1 MRSKAIRRHHEKR
14 LKSKR
19 SKYNT
24 AGVADK
30 KAIGI
35 CYRTPALC
43 GCWMC
48 SSHRK
53 VFGMSIKEVRDRQ
66 KFIDTECLIETN
78 HKFGLLKKPRPID
91 NGL

>member
-19 SKYNT
+19 SKYYN
-24 AGVADK
+24 AGRATKRNV
-30 KAIGI
+30 GM

-48 SSHRK
+48 ANHRK

-66 KFIDTECLIETN
+66 RCIDTEQ
-78 HKFGLLKKPRPID
+78 LLQ
-91 NGL
+91 NMQ

>member
-1 MRSKAIRRHHEKR
+1 MRSRAIRRHHEKR

-19 SKYNT
+19 SKYNN
-24 AGVADK
+24 AGRATDRSV
-30 KAIGI
+30 GM

-48 SSHRK
+48 ANHRK

-66 KFIDTECLIETN
+66 KFIDTEQLPKDI
-78 HKFGLLKKPRPID
+78 L
-91 NGL
+91 

>member
-19 SKYNT
+19 SKYYN
-24 AGVADK
+24 AGRATK
-30 KAIGI
+30 RNIGM

-48 SSHRK
+48 ANHRK
-53 VFGMSIKEVRDRQ
+53 VFVMSIKEVRDRQ
-66 KFIDTECLIETN
+66 RCIDTEQ
-78 HKFGLLKKPRPID
+78 LLQ
-91 NGL
+91 NMQ